1 MVKETGSVS
10 VNTENIFP
18 IIKKWLYSD
27 KDIFLREIISNAVDA
42 TEKHKRL
49 VSLGVTSGDK
59 SEYRIDVRVS
69 KKKKTI
75 EVSDN
80 GIGMTAD
87 EVKRYI
93 NEIAFSGASEFLE
106 KYKDDKDDSGRIIG
120 HFGLGF
126 YSAFMVSDQVEID
139 TLSYQEGAQPVSW
152 TSDGGTSYEMDE
164 GTRARR
170 GTTITMHI
178 SDDEKDLLDEYK
190 IREIIM
196 KYCSF
201 MPYGIYLENV
211 DEKKPK
217 KDKEEQAEEKPLNN
231 TSPLYVKN
239 PGDCTEEEY
248 KQFYKETFFD
258 FNDPLFWIHLN
269 MDYPFKLKGILYFP
283 KLKNEFE
290 LNEGRIKLYYNQVY
304 VADNIKE
311 VIPEFLL
318 LLKGVIDCP
327 DLPLNVSRS
336 FLQNDGYV
344 QKISSNITRKVADK
358 LKTLYNKER
367 ENYTKYWDDI
377 NPFVKY
383 GCMREE
389 KFYDRVKDIVIY
401 KTISGNYLTQEE
413 YLSQNKDKHDG
424 LVYYVSD
431 ENQQAHYIKLFKDM
445 GLDAI
450 IMPNVIDNHFMQF
463 LEMKNHDVRFKRI
476 DAELASTLKG
486 EEIAA
491 DDKDASSEYSVL
503 NDLFKEATGNEK
515 LKMKLENIKSEN
527 ISAIILQSE
536 ESRRMKEMAKMYN
549 GMNFPMQEEDE
560 TLVLNRKNK
569 VIDNLIQMS
578 KDNNKREL
586 AVIMAA
592 HVYDMAVL
600 GNKQLDAER
609 INKIIE
615 RSNIILGKITGSEG
629 DSTDISKE

>member
-248 KQFYKETFFD
+248 K
-258 FNDPLFWIHLN
+258 
-269 MDYPFKLKGILYFP
+269 
-283 KLKNEFE
+283 
-290 LNEGRIKLYYNQVY
+290 
-304 VADNIKE
+304 
-311 VIPEFLL
+311 
-318 LLKGVIDCP
+318 
-327 DLPLNVSRS
+327 
-336 FLQNDGYV
+336 
-344 QKISSNITRKVADK
+344 
-358 LKTLYNKER
+358 
-367 ENYTKYWDDI
+367 
-377 NPFVKY
+377 
-383 GCMREE
+383 
-389 KFYDRVKDIVIY
+389 
-401 KTISGNYLTQEE
+401 
-413 YLSQNKDKHDG
+413 
-424 LVYYVSD
+424 
-431 ENQQAHYIKLFKDM
+431 
-445 GLDAI
+445 
-450 IMPNVIDNHFMQF
+450 
-463 LEMKNHDVRFKRI
+463 
-476 DAELASTLKG
+476 
-486 EEIAA
+486 
-491 DDKDASSEYSVL
+491 
-503 NDLFKEATGNEK
+503 
-515 LKMKLENIKSEN
+515 
-527 ISAIILQSE
+527 
-536 ESRRMKEMAKMYN
+536 
-549 GMNFPMQEEDE
+549 
-560 TLVLNRKNK
+560 
-569 VIDNLIQMS
+569 
-578 KDNNKREL
+578 
-586 AVIMAA
+586 
-592 HVYDMAVL
+592 
-600 GNKQLDAER
+600 
-609 INKIIE
+609 
-615 RSNIILGKITGSEG
+615 
-629 DSTDISKE
+629 

>member
-1 MVKETGSVS
+1 MVKETGNIS

-49 VSLGVTSGDK
+49 VSLGETTGDQN
-59 SEYRIDVRVS
+59 EYRIDVKFS

-75 EVSDN
+75 EVSDY

-93 NEIAFSGASEFLE
+93 NEIAFSGATEFLE
-106 KYKDDKDDSGRIIG
+106 KYKDDKDGSGRIIG

-126 YSAFMVSDQVEID
+126 YSSFMVSDKVEID
-139 TLSYQEGAQPVSW
+139 TLSYMEGAKPVLWS
-152 TSDGGTSYEMDE
+152 SDGGTTYDMDE
-164 GTRARR
+164 GTRTQR
-170 GTTITMHI
+170 GTTVIMHI
-178 SDDEKDLLDEYK
+178 ADDEKELLDEYK

-201 MPYGIYLENV
+201 MPYPIHFQDV
-211 DEKKPK
+211 DEKKSK
-217 KDKEEQAEEKPLNN
+217 KDKDEKTEEKPLNN
-231 TSPLYVKN
+231 ISPLYIKN
-239 PGDCTEEEY
+239 PGECTDEDY
-248 KQFYKETFFD
+248 KKFYKDVFLD

-269 MDYPFKLKGILYFP
+269 MDYPFKLRGILYFP

-290 LNEGRIKLYYNQVY
+290 LTEGRIKLYYNQVY

-367 ENYTKYWDDI
+367 DNYAKYWDDI

-389 KFYDRVKDIVIY
+389 KFYDKVKDIIIF
-401 KTISGNYLTQEE
+401 KTISGNYVTQEE
-413 YLSQNKDKHDG
+413 YLNQCKDKHEN
-424 LVYYVSD
+424 LIYYVND
-431 ENQQAHYIKLFKDM
+431 ENQQAHYIKLFKDQ

-463 LEMKNHDVRFKRI
+463 LEMKNHNVKFKRI
-476 DAELASTLKG
+476 DAEIASTMKG

-491 DDKDASSEYSVL
+491 DDKDATSDFDILKE
-503 NDLFKEATGNEK
+503 LFKEATGNDQ
-515 LKMKLENIKSEN
+515 LNMKMENIKSDN

-536 ESRRMKEMAKMYN
+536 ESRRIKEMAKMYG
-549 GMNFPMQEEDE
+549 GMNFPMPEDNDE

-569 VIDNLIQMS
+569 VIDNLIRMS
-578 KDNNKREL
+578 KDNREM
-586 AVIMAA
+586 AVLMAA

-600 GNKQLDAER
+600 GNKRPDADR

-629 DSTDISKE
+629 GSADLGQK